1 MRASDRR
8 KHLQRRSSS
17 SSWSPICDY
26 SLCRLKVLP
35 RETRLLTA
43 SQFLHS
49 VLILFVF
56 CRFSSGDICRVF
68 FFFLRQRRWAGRR
81 GVKTWRRGDKR
92 NKWQAEREREGG
104 SERGRE
110 GAQKILPM
118 SPFILCTPHWN
129 TLSLS
134 HTHTHTHTH
143 TRCWC
148 RSGRINS
155 GVQWCLIPPRP

>member
-56 CRFSSGDICRVF
+56 CRFSSGDVCRVFF

-92 NKWQAEREREGG
+92 NKWQAGRE

-110 GAQKILPM
+110 GGREPKRFYPWAL
-118 SPFILCTPHWN
+118 SSSALLTE

-143 TRCWC
+143 
-148 RSGRINS
+148 
-155 GVQWCLIPPRP
+155 GVGVEVGG